1 MKHYFKPLNP
11 LKGTSASEKTE
22 DNYGLSRSKSPL
34 GDLGVIFL
42 LLLALTNCVVKN
54 DNKQKEIKSDATIQC
69 AKGFS
74 INYFDNYTEVIVKN
88 PWDTTKILHK
98 YILVDKT
105 KPYPENLPEG
115 TVIKI
120 PVENIACL
128 YSIDAS
134 IIQTLGDEHKIK
146 AIAETKYV
154 KIPFLVTG
162 LKEGKI
168 ADIGQSTSLNIERLM
183 DVSPDI
189 IIVSPFQGTGYGNLE
204 ATGIAIVENAAYM
217 ENTPL
222 GRAEWIRFIAAFLQK
237 DKEAEKI
244 MNDIASRYTQLVEKT
259 KTIDFRPTVFC
270 EKKYGQTWWVP
281 GGNSYMAHFLKD
293 AGANYIWRDTPETGS
308 LEFSFETIYDKAEN
322 ADYWIIHSDND
333 ITYQDLKK
341 EFEPYSYFKAWK
353 EKQIIL
359 SNTVKNDY
367 YETGVMNPDWIL
379 GDLIHIFHPELGIQE
394 RDETFFKIIR
404 E

>member
-1 MKHYFKPLNP
+1 MTKQDFINRLKQDFKKGLISSPCPLQR
-11 LKGTSASEKTE
+11 GIA
-22 DNYGLSRSKSPL
+22 
-34 GDLGVIFL
+34 VIAL
-42 LLLALTNCVVKN
+42 LLLLISCAGNN
-54 DNKQKEIKSDATIQC
+54 DNKQIEANSTAAIQY
-69 AKGFS
+69 AKGFT

-88 PWDTTKILHK
+88 PWDTTKVLQK

-105 KPYPENLPEG
+105 KSQPENLPEG
-115 TVIKI
+115 TVVKI
-120 PVENIACL
+120 PVENIACF

-134 IIQTLGDEHKIK
+134 IIQSLGDEHKIK
-146 AIAETKYV
+146 AIAETQYV
-154 KIPFLVTG
+154 KLPFLVAG

-168 ADIGQSTSLNIERLM
+168 ADIGNSKSLNIERLM

-189 IIVSPFQGTGYGNLE
+189 IIVSSLGYGNLE
-204 ATGIAIVENAAYM
+204 TTGIVIVENMADK
-217 ENTPL
+217 EKTPL

-237 DKEAEKI
+237 DEEAETM
-244 MNDIASRYTQLVEKT
+244 MNDIAGRYSQLVEKA
-259 KTIDFRPTVFC
+259 KTVDFRPTVFC
-270 EKKYGQTWWVP
+270 EKKYGQVWWIP

-293 AGANYIWRDTPETGS
+293 AGADYIWKETPETGS

-322 ADYWIIHSDND
+322 ADYWLIRSGND

-359 SNTVKNDY
+359 SNTVENNY
-367 YETGVMNPDWIL
+367 YETGMINPDWVL
-379 GDLIHIFHPELGIQE
+379 ADLIYIFHPELGIQE
-394 RDETFFKIIR
+394 REETFFKIIQ